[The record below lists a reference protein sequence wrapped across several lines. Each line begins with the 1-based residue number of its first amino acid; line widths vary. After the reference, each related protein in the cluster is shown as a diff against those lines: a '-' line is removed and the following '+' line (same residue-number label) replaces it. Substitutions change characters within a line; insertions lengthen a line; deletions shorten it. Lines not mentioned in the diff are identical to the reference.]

1 MCCEDSSSKF
11 DDLCVI
17 VSVSVPKFT
26 VFLFKTVNET
36 EVKDLLGN
44 ANIKKESG
52 IDTIPPKLVKIS
64 ADFLTLILR
73 KSINTNIRQK
83 VFPENAKTA
92 SMILLDKL
100 NKTKMSNF
108 RLVSVLNTFSKV
120 YERVIKE
127 QIVYGVEK
135 SFLLFLSL

>member
-44 ANIKKESG
+44 ADIKKESG

>member
-1 MCCEDSSSKF
+1 MCREDSSSKF

-44 ANIKKESG
+44 ADIKKESG

>member
-44 ANIKKESG
+44 ADIKKESG
-52 IDTIPPKLVKIS
+52 IDTTPPKLVKIS

>member
-44 ANIKKESG
+44 ADIKKESG

-64 ADFLTLILR
+64 ADFLTLMLR

>member
-44 ANIKKESG
+44 ADIKKESG
-52 IDTIPPKLVKIS
+52 IDTIPPKFVKIS

>member
-36 EVKDLLGN
+36 EVKDLLGK
-44 ANIKKESG
+44 ADIKKESG

>member
-44 ANIKKESG
+44 ADIKKESG
-52 IDTIPPKLVKIS
+52 IDKIPPKLVKIS

>member
-11 DDLCVI
+11 DNLCVI

-36 EVKDLLGN
+36 EVKDLLRN
-44 ANIKKESG
+44 ADIKKESG
-52 IDTIPPKLVKIS
+52 TDTILPKLVKIS

-135 SFLLFLSL
+135 SFLLFLYL